1 MYVCIS
7 SICYI
12 IELYP
17 VGMYQDYLAYVLLSV
32 GGGKSIWTAKYLA
45 QDLNYGLSY
54 WDRDYLISFSYH
66 ISSLWKG
73 QLSLHHYFEKNRP
86 KV

>member
-1 MYVCIS
+1 MQNFKVRTAICITKVRLVPIFYPEIIYIYIYMYVCIS

-32 GGGKSIWTAKYLA
+32 GGRNSIWIAKYLA

-54 WDRDYLISFSYH
+54 
-66 ISSLWKG
+66 
-73 QLSLHHYFEKNRP
+73 
-86 KV
+86 